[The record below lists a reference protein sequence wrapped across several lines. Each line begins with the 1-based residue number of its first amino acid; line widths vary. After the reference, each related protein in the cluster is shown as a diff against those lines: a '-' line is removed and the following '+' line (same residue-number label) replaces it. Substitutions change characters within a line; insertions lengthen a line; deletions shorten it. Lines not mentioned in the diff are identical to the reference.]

1 MRDIEFRGK
10 NKCDNTWHYGYL
22 VYVPADNSY
31 KITQGKEISYFVETD
46 TIGQYTGLKDKN
58 GTKIFEGD
66 IVRISDW
73 FIDVVIFTNG
83 CFCMKEQ
90 IMHYEFTYQDF
101 ETIEVIGNIHDNPE
115 LLGGTDEDNA

>member
-1 MRDIEFRGK
+1 MREIEFRAKQDNKWFYGCYVNQK
-10 NKCDNTWHYGYL
+10 NKHVIFEKESTWHHYIDENTL
-22 VYVPADNSY
+22 
-31 KITQGKEISYFVETD
+31 
-46 TIGQYTGLKDKN
+46 GQYTGLCDKN